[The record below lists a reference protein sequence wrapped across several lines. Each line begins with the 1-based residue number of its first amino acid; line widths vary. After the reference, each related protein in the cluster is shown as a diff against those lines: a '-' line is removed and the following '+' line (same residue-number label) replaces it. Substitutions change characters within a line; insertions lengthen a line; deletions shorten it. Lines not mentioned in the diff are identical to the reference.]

1 MNAGANPNLLKPGGT
16 FGDYTVVKLLGA
28 GGMGAVYLI
37 RGDASG
43 REFAV
48 KILDPEM
55 EKSDPEFKQRFI
67 FEAELAMSIRHENLI
82 EVFDVGRDPE
92 TGYAYILMEYVP
104 GGTVRDRLTK
114 WGALSVEEAGDIV
127 SRVAR
132 ALAAVAAHHV
142 VHRDVKP
149 DNIMFTAD
157 GVTPKLADLGIAR
170 LANEKTRHTA
180 ITENGFIIGS
190 PAYMSPEQ
198 MENAHLADI
207 RSDIHALGVTFWEM
221 LAGRRPYEGE
231 DALAIVARAM
241 KGEAIPDVRRFRPD
255 VPAGIADLI
264 ARMTRPNVE
273 ERIQTP
279 DEVADEL
286 DRLLATDGGSGRR
299 RIRVPSRR
307 ELAALR
313 QAARSRRRAD
323 KSLWIGLSALAAALV
338 VGVMGMAL
346 LVKSLRPE
354 LPAPPSAPSLP
365 PDPLSVLTTT
375 ETPVAETPVSAGG
388 ADTPSDASS
397 AASAAEASAGSV
409 AEPVPSPSAEESPA
423 VAKPAPQP
431 SSTPAPV
438 PARPRPNA
446 AAFVETI
453 APELRRY
460 AMYRRMATV
469 PETRAEAY
477 KAVLKAVNDAR
488 LLDPDM
494 RIYDLDGSANLPG
507 RAPLASADRAT
518 LRTGKVFLALELTRA
533 DCPKLMEQY
542 AREKIA
548 ATATLPQPRALSLDD
563 VVALL
568 GRAAKKDLFP
578 LFRELGVK
586 VDPGKTTFRQGETK

>member
-1 MNAGANPNLLKPGGT
+1 VSPGVDPGLLKPGGK

-37 RGDASG
+37 RGDSSG
-43 REFAV
+43 NEFAV
-48 KILDPEM
+48 KILDPAM

-82 EVFDVGRDPE
+82 QVFDVGRDPE
-92 TGYAYILMEYVP
+92 TGYGYILMEYVP

-114 WGALSVEEAGDIV
+114 WGALSVEESGDIV

-132 ALAAVAAHHV
+132 ALAAVAAHNV

-207 RSDIHALGVTFWEM
+207 RADIHALGVTFWEM

-241 KGEAIPDVRRFRPD
+241 KGEAIPDVRRFRSD

-264 ARMTRPNVE
+264 ARMTRPNVA

-279 DEVADEL
+279 LEVAEEL
-286 DRLLATDGGSGRR
+286 DKLLATDGHGNGRR
-299 RIRVPSRR
+299 KIRVPSRR
-307 ELAALR
+307 ELAAMRHVTRTR
-313 QAARSRRRAD
+313 QRAN
-323 KSLWIGLSALAAALV
+323 KSLWLGLGALAGAV
-338 VGVMGMAL
+338 VLCIMGFTL
-346 LVKSLRPE
+346 IIKSMRMPT
-354 LPAPPSAPSLP
+354 PVVPSA
-365 PDPLSVLTTT
+365 PDPLSVLT
-375 ETPVAETPVSAGG
+375 PAETPSEPAVISEPLPEPEAPKVEVAAVPEPAPVAPVVEPAAVPVAAKPKKPEAAKPKSAKPP
-388 ADTPSDASS
+388 TP
-397 AASAAEASAGSV
+397 AAKA
-409 AEPVPSPSAEESPA
+409 P
-423 VAKPAPQP
+423 VAKP
-431 SSTPAPV
+431 
-438 PARPRPNA
+438 NA
-446 AAFVETI
+446 SAFVEEI

-477 KAVLKAVNDAR
+477 RSVLKAINDAR

-494 RIYDLDGSANLPG
+494 KIYDLDGTSNLQERPPLSA
-507 RAPLASADRAT
+507 ADRAT
-518 LRTGKVFLALELTRA
+518 IRAGKVFLALELTRA
-533 DCPKLMEQY
+533 ECPKLMEQY

-548 ATATLPQPRALSLDD
+548 ATASLPKPRPLSIHD

-578 LFRELGVK
+578 LFLEFGVK
-586 VDPGKTTFRQGETK
+586 VDPAKTAFKQGETK

>member
-1 MNAGANPNLLKPGGT
+1 MSEGANPHLLRPGGT

-55 EKSDPEFKQRFI
+55 EKSDPEFKQRFL
-67 FEAELAMSIRHENLI
+67 FEAELAMSVRHENLI

-104 GGTVRDRLTK
+104 GGTVRDRLRK

-127 SRVAR
+127 ARVAR
-132 ALAAVAAHHV
+132 ALAAVAARHV

-170 LANEKTRHTA
+170 LANEKTRHTS

-273 ERIQTP
+273 DRIQTP

-286 DRLLATDGGSGRR
+286 DRLLATGGGRR
-299 RIRVPSRR
+299 RLRVPSQR

-313 QAARSRRRAD
+313 QAARARRQAD
-323 KSLWIGLSALAAALV
+323 KSLWAGLSALAAALV

-346 LVKSLRPE
+346 LVKALR
-354 LPAPPSAPSLP
+354 PAPPAPTPP
-365 PDPLSVLTTT
+365 PDPLSVLTTA
-375 ETPVAETPVSAGG
+375 ETPVAEAP
-388 ADTPSDASS
+388 D
-397 AASAAEASAGSV
+397 AAEPSAPPV
-409 AEPVPSPSAEESPA
+409 AEPSAEAAGDAPAEPADAPAPDVAPAAAPPRAKPAPSPSATPPA
-423 VAKPAPQP
+423 E
-431 SSTPAPV
+431 
-438 PARPRPNA
+438 RPRPGA
-446 AAFVETI
+446 AAFVEAI

-469 PETRAEAY
+469 PETRAEAN
-477 KAVLKAVNDAR
+477 KAVLKAINDAR
-488 LLDPDM
+488 MLDPDM
-494 RIYDLDGSANLPG
+494 RLYDLDGTAHLPG
-507 RAPLASADRAT
+507 RARLAPAARAT
-518 LRTGKVFLALELTRA
+518 LRAGKVFLALELARA
-533 DCPKLMEQY
+533 DCPALMERY

-548 ATATLPQPRALSLDD
+548 ATAPLSRARPLSLDD

-568 GRAAKKDLFP
+568 GRAAKKDLSP
-578 LFRELGVK
+578 LFRELGMV
-586 VDPGKTTFRQGETK
+586 VDPGKSAFGQGEETE

>member
-132 ALAAVAAHHV
+132 SLAAVAAHHV

-255 VPAGIADLI
+255 VPAGVADLI

-299 RIRVPSRR
+299 RIRVPS
-307 ELAALR
+307 
-313 QAARSRRRAD
+313 
-323 KSLWIGLSALAAALV
+323 
-338 VGVMGMAL
+338 
-346 LVKSLRPE
+346 
-354 LPAPPSAPSLP
+354 
-365 PDPLSVLTTT
+365 
-375 ETPVAETPVSAGG
+375 G
-388 ADTPSDASS
+388 ANWPRC
-397 AASAAEASAGSV
+397 
-409 AEPVPSPSAEESPA
+409 
-423 VAKPAPQP
+423 
-431 SSTPAPV
+431 
-438 PARPRPNA
+438 ARPRARVA
-446 AAFVETI
+446 A
-453 APELRRY
+453 P
-460 AMYRRMATV
+460 
-469 PETRAEAY
+469 TRAS
-477 KAVLKAVNDAR
+477 
-488 LLDPDM
+488 
-494 RIYDLDGSANLPG
+494 G
-507 RAPLASADRAT
+507 LAFPPS
-518 LRTGKVFLALELTRA
+518 
-533 DCPKLMEQY
+533 P
-542 AREKIA
+542 
-548 ATATLPQPRALSLDD
+548 PRSSWA
-563 VVALL
+563 
-568 GRAAKKDLFP
+568 
-578 LFRELGVK
+578 
-586 VDPGKTTFRQGETK
+586 

>member
-1 MNAGANPNLLKPGGT
+1 MSAGANPNLLKPGGK
-16 FGDYTVVKLLGA
+16 FGDYTVVRLLGA

-37 RGDASG
+37 RGDSSG
-43 REFAV
+43 NEFAV

-92 TGYAYILMEYVP
+92 TGYGYILMEYVP

-114 WGALSVEEAGDIV
+114 WGALSVEEASDIV

-241 KGEAIPDVRRFRPD
+241 KGEPIPDVRRFRSD
-255 VPAGIADLI
+255 VPAGIAALI

-286 DRLLATDGGSGRR
+286 DRLLATGGGSGRR

-323 KSLWIGLSALAAALV
+323 KSLWIGLSALASALV
-338 VGVMGMAL
+338 VGVMGMAM

-354 LPAPPSAPSLP
+354 PPAPVAVSATV
-365 PDPLSVLTTT
+365 PDPLSVLTPA
-375 ETPVAETPVSAGG
+375 ETPAEPEVVAET
-388 ADTPSDASS
+388 
-397 AASAAEASAGSV
+397 AAANTSP
-409 AEPVPSPSAEESPA
+409 AEPAAPDVPTEEAAP
-423 VAKPAPQP
+423 VVVKPAPTA
-431 SSTPAPV
+431 SSTPSPAP
-438 PARPRPNA
+438 PRPRANA
-446 AAFVETI
+446 SAFVETI

-477 KAVLKAVNDAR
+477 RAVLKAVNDAR

-507 RAPLASADRAT
+507 RPPLASADRAT

-548 ATATLPQPRALSLDD
+548 ATAPLPQPRALSLDD

-586 VDPGKTTFRQGETK
+586 VDPGKTAFRQGETK

>member
-1 MNAGANPNLLKPGGT
+1 MSAGANPNLLKPGGS
-16 FGDYTVVKLLGA
+16 FGDYEVVRLLGA

-37 RGDASG
+37 RGAASG

-55 EKSDPEFKQRFI
+55 ERSDPEFKQRFI

-92 TGYAYILMEYVP
+92 TGYGYILMEYVP

-127 SRVAR
+127 ARVAR

-170 LANEKTRHTA
+170 LANETTRHTA
-180 ITENGFIIGS
+180 LTENGFIIGS

-221 LAGRRPYEGE
+221 LVGRRPYEGE

-241 KGEAIPDVRRFRPD
+241 KGEPIPDVRRFRPD
-255 VPAGIADLI
+255 VPPGVADLI

-279 DEVADEL
+279 DEVADALE
-286 DRLLATDGGSGRR
+286 RLRASGGGGRR
-299 RIRVPSRR
+299 RVRVPSRR

-313 QAARSRRRAD
+313 QAARARRRAD
-323 KSLWIGLSALAAALV
+323 KSLWVGFSALAAALV

-346 LVKSLRPE
+346 LVKALRPA
-354 LPAPPSAPSLP
+354 LPAPAPAAP
-365 PDPLSVLTTT
+365 AAAPDPLSVLTTT
-375 ETPVAETPVSAGG
+375 EIP
-388 ADTPSDASS
+388 
-397 AASAAEASAGSV
+397 AAEPDPA
-409 AEPVPSPSAEESPA
+409 PSAEEAP
-423 VAKPAPQP
+423 PAPL
-431 SSTPAPV
+431 PAPTPSPTPLATAAEP
-438 PARPRPNA
+438 PAPAPAPRATP
-446 AAFVETI
+446 AAFVEAI

-469 PETRAEAY
+469 PETRAEASR
-477 KAVLKAVNDAR
+477 AVLAAIDDAR
-488 LLDPDM
+488 MLDPDM
-494 RIYDLDGSANLPG
+494 RLYDLDGTSPLRP
-507 RAPLASADRAT
+507 PLAPADRAV
-518 LRTGKVFLALELTRA
+518 LRTGKVFLALELARA
-533 DCPKLMEQY
+533 DCPRLMEQY

-548 ATATLPQPRALSLDD
+548 ATAPLPRPRALSLDD

-568 GRAAKKDLFP
+568 GRAAKRNLFP
-578 LFRELGVK
+578 LFNELGMAA
-586 VDPGKTTFRQGETK
+586 DSGKTAFWQEEETK

>member
-1 MNAGANPNLLKPGGT
+1 MSAGANPNLLKPGGT

-241 KGEAIPDVRRFRPD
+241 KGEPIPDVRRFRPD

-286 DRLLATDGGSGRR
+286 DRLLATGGGNGRR
-299 RIRVPSRR
+299 RIRVPSRH

-346 LVKSLRPE
+346 LVKALRPD
-354 LPAPPSAPSLP
+354 PAAPTP
-365 PDPLSVLTTT
+365 TPAAVPDPLSVLT
-375 ETPVAETPVSAGG
+375 PAET
-388 ADTPSDASS
+388 
-397 AASAAEASAGSV
+397 ASAGV
-409 AEPVPSPSAEESPA
+409 PQAESAAAPAEEGGTAAP
-423 VAKPAPQP
+423 VVVKPAPQL
-431 SSTPAPV
+431 STTPPPAP
-438 PARPRPNA
+438 PRPRANA

-488 LLDPDM
+488 MLDPDM
-494 RIYDLDGSANLPG
+494 RIYDLDGSANLPD

-548 ATATLPQPRALSLDD
+548 ATAPLPQPRTLSLDD

-586 VDPGKTTFRQGETK
+586 VDPGKTAFRQGETK

>member
-1 MNAGANPNLLKPGGT
+1 MNPGVDPGLLKPGGK
-16 FGDYTVVKLLGA
+16 FGDYTVQRLLGA

-37 RGDASG
+37 KGDSSG
-43 REFAV
+43 NEFAV
-48 KILDPEM
+48 KILDPAM

-82 EVFDVGRDPE
+82 QVFDVGRDPE
-92 TGYAYILMEYVP
+92 TGYGYILMEYVP

-132 ALAAVAAHHV
+132 ALAAVAAHNV

-170 LANEKTRHTA
+170 LANEKTRNTSL
-180 ITENGFIIGS
+180 TENGFIIGS

-207 RSDIHALGVTFWEM
+207 RADIHALGVTFWEM

-241 KGEAIPDVRRFRPD
+241 KGEPIPDVRRFRSD

-264 ARMTRPNVE
+264 ARMTRPNVA

-279 DEVADEL
+279 TQVANEL
-286 DRLLATDGGSGRR
+286 DRLLATGGGAERR

-307 ELAALR
+307 ELAAMRHAQRTR
-313 QAARSRRRAD
+313 QRANR
-323 KSLWIGLSALAAALV
+323 SLWLGLGALAGATVLCI
-338 VGVMGMAL
+338 MGFTL
-346 LVKSLRPE
+346 IVKSMRV
-354 LPAPPSAPSLP
+354 SAPVQTTST
-365 PDPLSVLTTT
+365 PDPLSVLT
-375 ETPVAETPVSAGG
+375 PAETPVEPAVISE
-388 ADTPSDASS
+388 PPP
-397 AASAAEASAGSV
+397 EP
-409 AEPVPSPSAEESPA
+409 AEPAAQAKTEEAMAPTPEAGARPA
-423 VAKPAPQP
+423 VAAAKPKPPATRPKPAPAANP
-431 SSTPAPV
+431 RTPHA
-438 PARPRPNA
+438 NA
-446 AAFVETI
+446 SAFVEEI

-477 KAVLKAVNDAR
+477 KAVLKAINDAR
-488 LLDPDM
+488 VLDPDM
-494 RIYDLDGSANLPG
+494 KIYDLDGASSLPG
-507 RAPLASADRAT
+507 RPALAAADRAT
-518 LRTGKVFLALELTRA
+518 VRAGKVFLALELVRA
-533 DCPKLMEQY
+533 DCPKFLEQY

-548 ATATLPQPRALSLDD
+548 ATAKLPKPRALSVND

-568 GRAAKKDLFP
+568 SRAAKKDLFP
-578 LFRELGVK
+578 LFLDLGVK
-586 VDPGKTTFRQGETK
+586 VDPAKTAFRQGETK

>member
-1 MNAGANPNLLKPGGT
+1 MSAGANPNLLKPGGK
-16 FGDYTVVKLLGA
+16 FGDYTVVRLLGA

-37 RGDASG
+37 RGDSSG
-43 REFAV
+43 NEFAV

-92 TGYAYILMEYVP
+92 TGYGYILMEYVP

-114 WGALSVEEAGDIV
+114 WGALSVEEASDIV

-241 KGEAIPDVRRFRPD
+241 KGEPIPDVRRFRSD
-255 VPAGIADLI
+255 VPAGIAALI

-286 DRLLATDGGSGRR
+286 DRLLATGGGSGRR

-323 KSLWIGLSALAAALV
+323 KSLWIGLSALASALV
-338 VGVMGMAL
+338 LGVMGMAM

-354 LPAPPSAPSLP
+354 PPAPAAASATV
-365 PDPLSVLTTT
+365 PDPLSVLTPA
-375 ETPVAETPVSAGG
+375 ETPAEPEVVAET
-388 ADTPSDASS
+388 
-397 AASAAEASAGSV
+397 AAANTSP
-409 AEPVPSPSAEESPA
+409 AEPAAPDVPTEAAAP
-423 VAKPAPQP
+423 VVVKPAPVA
-431 SSTPAPV
+431 SSTPSPAP
-438 PARPRPNA
+438 PRPRANA
-446 AAFVETI
+446 SAFVETI

-477 KAVLKAVNDAR
+477 RAVLKAVNDAR

-507 RAPLASADRAT
+507 RPPLASADRAT

-548 ATATLPQPRALSLDD
+548 ATAPLPQPRALSLDD

-586 VDPGKTTFRQGETK
+586 VDPGKTAFIVPAMKGVDKLR

>member
-1 MNAGANPNLLKPGGT
+1 MNPGVDPGLLKPGGK
-16 FGDYTVVKLLGA
+16 FGDYTVLKLLGA

-37 RGDASG
+37 RGDSSG
-43 REFAV
+43 NEFAV

-82 EVFDVGRDPE
+82 QVFDVGRDPE
-92 TGYAYILMEYVP
+92 TGYGYILMEYVP

-114 WGALSVEEAGDIV
+114 WGALSVEEASDIV

-132 ALAAVAAHHV
+132 ALAAVAAHNV

-170 LANEKTRHTA
+170 LANERTRNTA
-180 ITENGFIIGS
+180 LTENGYIIGS

-207 RSDIHALGVTFWEM
+207 RADIHALGVTFWEM

-241 KGEAIPDVRRFRPD
+241 KGEAIPDIRRFRSD

-264 ARMTRPNVE
+264 ARMTRPNVA

-279 DEVADEL
+279 LEVANEL
-286 DRLLATDGGSGRR
+286 DRLLATGGGVERR

-307 ELAALR
+307 DMAAIR
-313 QAARSRRRAD
+313 HAKRTQQRAN
-323 KSLWIGLSALAAALV
+323 KSLWLGLGALAGAIVLCI
-338 VGVMGMAL
+338 MGL
-346 LVKSLRPE
+346 TLIVKSTRVT
-354 LPAPPSAPSLP
+354 APVLTAST
-365 PDPLSVLTTT
+365 PDPLSVLT
-375 ETPVAETPVSAGG
+375 PAETPVEPAVISE
-388 ADTPSDASS
+388 PLP
-397 AASAAEASAGSV
+397 
-409 AEPVPSPSAEESPA
+409 EPVPAAPAKTEEAVVPTPEVEVQPAVA
-423 VAKPAPQP
+423 VAKPKPPATQP
-431 SSTPAPV
+431 KPKPVSATKPSTSRV
-438 PARPRPNA
+438 NA
-446 AAFVETI
+446 SAFVEEI

-477 KAVLKAVNDAR
+477 KAVLKAINDAR
-488 LLDPDM
+488 VLDPDM
-494 RIYDLDGSANLPG
+494 KIYDLDGTSS
-507 RAPLASADRAT
+507 LAERPTLAAADRAT
-518 LRTGKVFLALELTRA
+518 IRAGKVFLALELTRA
-533 DCPKLMEQY
+533 ECPKLMEQY

-548 ATATLPQPRALSLDD
+548 ATAKLPKPRALSTHD

-578 LFRELGVK
+578 LFTELGVK
-586 VDPGKTTFRQGETK
+586 VDPAKTAFRQGETK

>member
-313 QAARSRRRAD
+313 QAARSRRRNA
-323 KSLWIGLSALAAALV
+323 LGLAPVNVFALHLCHIAQQLQNNIGNQRTRHVRPTTVSGARVEQRHVQHHDGGAELFGYAPPFLEDLAVVTAQPINGKYHQHITGIQRAQQLAIPRSIEVLAARTIGKDIRWFHAI
-338 VGVMGMAL
+338 GAQ
-346 LVKSLRPE
+346 RIQ
-354 LPAPPSAPSLP
+354 LPIQIL
-365 PDPLSVLTTT
+365 
-375 ETPVAETPVSAGG
+375 
-388 ADTPSDASS
+388 
-397 AASAAEASAGSV
+397 
-409 AEPVPSPSAEESPA
+409 
-423 VAKPAPQP
+423 
-431 SSTPAPV
+431 
-438 PARPRPNA
+438 
-446 AAFVETI
+446 I
-453 APELRRY
+453 
-460 AMYRRMATV
+460 
-469 PETRAEAY
+469 TRAH
-477 KAVLKAVNDAR
+477 
-488 LLDPDM
+488 P
-494 RIYDLDGSANLPG
+494 RIPVHRCHLIP
-507 RAPLASADRAT
+507 
-518 LRTGKVFLALELTRA
+518 
-533 DCPKLMEQY
+533 
-542 AREKIA
+542 
-548 ATATLPQPRALSLDD
+548 ALS
-563 VVALL
+563 
-568 GRAAKKDLFP
+568 
-578 LFRELGVK
+578 
-586 VDPGKTTFRQGETK
+586 

>member
-388 ADTPSDASS
+388 ADASS

-438 PARPRPNA
+438 PARPHPNA

-460 AMYRRMATV
+460 AMYRRMAMV

>member
-1 MNAGANPNLLKPGGT
+1 MSAGANPNLLKPGGK
-16 FGDYTVVKLLGA
+16 FGDYTVVRLLGA

-37 RGDASG
+37 RGDSSG
-43 REFAV
+43 NEFAV

-92 TGYAYILMEYVP
+92 TGYGYILMEYVP

-114 WGALSVEEAGDIV
+114 WGALSVEEASDIV

-241 KGEAIPDVRRFRPD
+241 KGEPIPDVRRFRPD
-255 VPAGIADLI
+255 VPAGIAALI

-286 DRLLATDGGSGRR
+286 DRLLATDGGNGRR

-323 KSLWIGLSALAAALV
+323 KSLWIGLSALASALV
-338 VGVMGMAL
+338 VGVMGMAM

-354 LPAPPSAPSLP
+354 PPAPAAASATV
-365 PDPLSVLTTT
+365 PDPLSVLTPA
-375 ETPVAETPVSAGG
+375 ETPTEPEVVAET
-388 ADTPSDASS
+388 
-397 AASAAEASAGSV
+397 AAVNTSP
-409 AEPVPSPSAEESPA
+409 AEPAAAPTEEAAP
-423 VAKPAPQP
+423 VVVKPAPTA
-431 SSTPAPV
+431 SSTPSPAP
-438 PARPRPNA
+438 PRPRANA
-446 AAFVETI
+446 SAFVETI

-477 KAVLKAVNDAR
+477 RAVLKAVNDAR

-494 RIYDLDGSANLPG
+494 RIYDLDGSSNLPG
-507 RAPLASADRAT
+507 RPPLASADRAT

-548 ATATLPQPRALSLDD
+548 ATAPLPQPRALSLDD

>member
-1 MNAGANPNLLKPGGT
+1 M
-16 FGDYTVVKLLGA
+16 
-28 GGMGAVYLI
+28 
-37 RGDASG
+37 
-43 REFAV
+43 
-48 KILDPEM
+48 
-55 EKSDPEFKQRFI
+55 
-67 FEAELAMSIRHENLI
+67 
-82 EVFDVGRDPE
+82 
-92 TGYAYILMEYVP
+92 
-104 GGTVRDRLTK
+104 
-114 WGALSVEEAGDIV
+114 
-127 SRVAR
+127 
-132 ALAAVAAHHV
+132 
-142 VHRDVKP
+142 
-149 DNIMFTAD
+149 
-157 GVTPKLADLGIAR
+157 
-170 LANEKTRHTA
+170 
-180 ITENGFIIGS
+180 
-190 PAYMSPEQ
+190 
-198 MENAHLADI
+198 
-207 RSDIHALGVTFWEM
+207 
-221 LAGRRPYEGE
+221 
-231 DALAIVARAM
+231 
-241 KGEAIPDVRRFRPD
+241 
-255 VPAGIADLI
+255 
-264 ARMTRPNVE
+264 
-273 ERIQTP
+273 
-279 DEVADEL
+279 
-286 DRLLATDGGSGRR
+286 
-299 RIRVPSRR
+299 
-307 ELAALR
+307 
-313 QAARSRRRAD
+313 
-323 KSLWIGLSALAAALV
+323 
-338 VGVMGMAL
+338 
-346 LVKSLRPE
+346 
-354 LPAPPSAPSLP
+354 
-365 PDPLSVLTTT
+365 
-375 ETPVAETPVSAGG
+375 
-388 ADTPSDASS
+388 PSDASS

>member
-1 MNAGANPNLLKPGGT
+1 MSAGANPNLLKPGGK
-16 FGDYTVVKLLGA
+16 FGDYTVVRLLGA

-37 RGDASG
+37 RGDSSG
-43 REFAV
+43 NEFAV

-92 TGYAYILMEYVP
+92 TGYGYILMEYVP

-114 WGALSVEEAGDIV
+114 WGALSVEEASDIV

-241 KGEAIPDVRRFRPD
+241 KGEPIPDVRRFRSD
-255 VPAGIADLI
+255 VPAGIAALI

-286 DRLLATDGGSGRR
+286 DRLLATGGGSDRR

-323 KSLWIGLSALAAALV
+323 KSLWIGLSALASALV
-338 VGVMGMAL
+338 VGVMGMAM

-354 LPAPPSAPSLP
+354 PPAPAAASATV
-365 PDPLSVLTTT
+365 PDPLSVLTPA
-375 ETPVAETPVSAGG
+375 ETSAEPEMVAET
-388 ADTPSDASS
+388 
-397 AASAAEASAGSV
+397 AAANTSP
-409 AEPVPSPSAEESPA
+409 AEPAAAPTEEAAP
-423 VAKPAPQP
+423 VVVKPAPTA
-431 SSTPAPV
+431 SSTPSPAP
-438 PARPRPNA
+438 PRPRANA
-446 AAFVETI
+446 SAFVETI

-477 KAVLKAVNDAR
+477 RAVLKAVNDAR

-494 RIYDLDGSANLPG
+494 RIYDLDGSSNLPG
-507 RAPLASADRAT
+507 RPLLASADRAT

-548 ATATLPQPRALSLDD
+548 ATAPLPQPRALSLDD
-563 VVALL
+563 VVDLL

-586 VDPGKTTFRQGETK
+586 VDPGKTAFRQGETK

>member
-286 DRLLATDGGSGRR
+286 DRLLATDGGNGRR

-346 LVKSLRPE
+346 LVKALRPE

-388 ADTPSDASS
+388 AEMPSDASS

-409 AEPVPSPSAEESPA
+409 AEPVPAPSAEESPA

-494 RIYDLDGSANLPG
+494 RIYDLDGSANLPD

>member
-1 MNAGANPNLLKPGGT
+1 MSPGVDPGLLKPGGK
-16 FGDYTVVKLLGA
+16 FGDYTVQRLLGA

-37 RGDASG
+37 KGDSSG
-43 REFAV
+43 NEFAV
-48 KILDPEM
+48 KILDPAM

-82 EVFDVGRDPE
+82 QVFDVGRDPE
-92 TGYAYILMEYVP
+92 TGYGYILMEYVP

-132 ALAAVAAHHV
+132 ALAAVAAHNV

-170 LANEKTRHTA
+170 LANEKTRNTA
-180 ITENGFIIGS
+180 LTENGFIIGS

-207 RSDIHALGVTFWEM
+207 RADIHALGVTFWEM

-241 KGEAIPDVRRFRPD
+241 KGEPIPDIRRFRSD

-264 ARMTRPNVE
+264 ARMTRPNVA

-279 DEVADEL
+279 TQVANEL
-286 DRLLATDGGSGRR
+286 DRLLAMGGHGAERR

-307 ELAALR
+307 EMAAMRHVQRTR
-313 QAARSRRRAD
+313 QRAN
-323 KSLWIGLSALAAALV
+323 KSLWLGLGALAGATVLCI
-338 VGVMGMAL
+338 MGFTLMI
-346 LVKSLRPE
+346 KSMRVS
-354 LPAPPSAPSLP
+354 PPPQSTSA
-365 PDPLSVLTTT
+365 PDPLSVLT
-375 ETPVAETPVSAGG
+375 PAETPV
-388 ADTPSDASS
+388 
-397 AASAAEASAGSV
+397 
-409 AEPVPSPSAEESPA
+409 EPEVISEPLPEPEIQAKAESPA
-423 VAKPAPQP
+423 APEPEPEAKPTTTAAKPKAPAAQP
-431 SSTPAPV
+431 TPKPV
-438 PARPRPNA
+438 TTAKPKSPTSHANA
-446 AAFVETI
+446 SAFVEVV

-477 KAVLKAVNDAR
+477 KAVLKAINDAR
-488 LLDPDM
+488 VLDPDM
-494 RIYDLDGSANLPG
+494 KIYDLDGTSSLPERPALAAADCATI
-507 RAPLASADRAT
+507 RA
-518 LRTGKVFLALELTRA
+518 GKMFLALELVRA
-533 DCPKLMEQY
+533 DCPKLLEQY

-548 ATATLPQPRALSLDD
+548 ATAKFPKPQALSTHD

-568 GRAAKKDLFP
+568 SRAAKKDLFP
-578 LFRELGVK
+578 LFRELGMK
-586 VDPGKTTFRQGETK
+586 VDPAKTVFRQGETK

>member
-1 MNAGANPNLLKPGGT
+1 MSADADPGLLRSGGT
-16 FGDYTVVKLLGA
+16 FGDYTVVRLLGA

-37 RGDASG
+37 RGASSG
-43 REFAV
+43 NEFAV

-82 EVFDVGRDPE
+82 QVFDVGRDPD
-92 TGYAYILMEYVP
+92 TGYGYILMEYVP
-104 GGTVRDRLTK
+104 GGTVRDRLMK

-127 SRVAR
+127 RRVAR
-132 ALAAVAAHHV
+132 ALAAVAEHHV

-170 LANEKTRHTA
+170 LANEKTRHTS
-180 ITENGFIIGS
+180 ITEHGFIIGS

-207 RSDIHALGVTFWEM
+207 RADIHALGVTFWEM

-241 KGEAIPDVRRFRPD
+241 KGEPIPDIRRFRSD

-264 ARMTRPNVE
+264 ARMTRPNVA

-279 DEVADEL
+279 AEIADEL
-286 DRLLATDGGSGRR
+286 DRLLAGGGGGGRR
-299 RIRVPSRR
+299 RVRVPSRR

-313 QAARSRRRAD
+313 HVRQTRERAN
-323 KSLWIGLSALAAALV
+323 KSLRIGLAALAAAAV
-338 VGVMGMAL
+338 VGVMGFAM
-346 LVKSLRPE
+346 LVRSMQQPVTPAHV
-354 LPAPPSAPSLP
+354 PAPVTDPLAVLTPAPDNGGSGLSEAASGVGLESPEAASGRPQP
-365 PDPLSVLTTT
+365 PDSAQNQEPGTKNQEPGTTPT
-375 ETPVAETPVSAGG
+375 QSPVVS
-388 ADTPSDASS
+388 
-397 AASAAEASAGSV
+397 
-409 AEPVPSPSAEESPA
+409 
-423 VAKPAPQP
+423 KPAPKP
-431 SSTPAPV
+431 APTPA
-438 PARPRPNA
+438 ATA
-446 AAFVETI
+446 AAFVEVI

-469 PETRAEAY
+469 PETRDEAWR
-477 KAVLKAVNDAR
+477 AILKAINDAR
-488 LLDPDM
+488 LIDPDM
-494 RIYDLDGSANLPG
+494 RIYDLDGKPNLPG
-507 RAPLASADRAT
+507 RAALAPAARAT
-518 LRTGKVFLALELTRA
+518 MRTGKIFLALELTRA
-533 DCPKLMEQY
+533 DSPKFMERY

-548 ATATLPQPRALSLDD
+548 ATARLPKPRALSVDD

-586 VDPGKTTFRQGETK
+586 VDPRKTVFRQGETK

>member
-1 MNAGANPNLLKPGGT
+1 MSAGANPNLLKPGGK

-37 RGDASG
+37 RGDSSG
-43 REFAV
+43 NEFAV

-92 TGYAYILMEYVP
+92 TGYGYILMEYVP

-114 WGALSVEEAGDIV
+114 WGALSVEEASDIV

-255 VPAGIADLI
+255 VPLGIADLI

-286 DRLLATDGGSGRR
+286 DRLLATGGGSGRR

-307 ELAALR
+307 ELVALR

-323 KSLWIGLSALAAALV
+323 KSLWIGLSALASALV
-338 VGVMGMAL
+338 VGVMGMAM

-354 LPAPPSAPSLP
+354 PPAPAPASATV
-365 PDPLSVLTTT
+365 PDPLSVLT
-375 ETPVAETPVSAGG
+375 PAETP
-388 ADTPSDASS
+388 
-397 AASAAEASAGSV
+397 
-409 AEPVPSPSAEESPA
+409 AEPEAMSETAAANTSPA
-423 VAKPAPQP
+423 EPAAAPDAPAENGEAAAPVVVKPAPVAT
-431 SSTPAPV
+431 STPSPAP
-438 PARPRPNA
+438 PRPRANA
-446 AAFVETI
+446 SAFVETI

>member
-286 DRLLATDGGSGRR
+286 DRLLATDGGNGRR

-346 LVKSLRPE
+346 LVKALRPE

-375 ETPVAETPVSAGG
+375 ETPVSAGG
-388 ADTPSDASS
+388 VDMPSDVSS
-397 AASAAEASAGSV
+397 AASAAEASAGSI

-438 PARPRPNA
+438 PARPHPNA

-460 AMYRRMATV
+460 VMYRRMATV

>member
-1 MNAGANPNLLKPGGT
+1 
-16 FGDYTVVKLLGA
+16 
-28 GGMGAVYLI
+28 
-37 RGDASG
+37 
-43 REFAV
+43 
-48 KILDPEM
+48 
-55 EKSDPEFKQRFI
+55 
-67 FEAELAMSIRHENLI
+67 
-82 EVFDVGRDPE
+82 
-92 TGYAYILMEYVP
+92 
-104 GGTVRDRLTK
+104 
-114 WGALSVEEAGDIV
+114 
-127 SRVAR
+127 
-132 ALAAVAAHHV
+132 
-142 VHRDVKP
+142 
-149 DNIMFTAD
+149 
-157 GVTPKLADLGIAR
+157 
-170 LANEKTRHTA
+170 
-180 ITENGFIIGS
+180 
-190 PAYMSPEQ
+190 
-198 MENAHLADI
+198 
-207 RSDIHALGVTFWEM
+207 M

-241 KGEAIPDVRRFRPD
+241 KGEPIPDVRRFRSD
-255 VPAGIADLI
+255 VPAGIAALI

-286 DRLLATDGGSGRR
+286 DRLLATGGGSGRR

-323 KSLWIGLSALAAALV
+323 KSLWIGLSALASALV
-338 VGVMGMAL
+338 VGVMGMAM
-346 LVKSLRPE
+346 LVKSLRPDP
-354 LPAPPSAPSLP
+354 PAPAAASATV
-365 PDPLSVLTTT
+365 PDPLSVLT
-375 ETPVAETPVSAGG
+375 PAETPAESEGTAG
-388 ADTPSDASS
+388 T
-397 AASAAEASAGSV
+397 AAANTSP
-409 AEPVPSPSAEESPA
+409 AEPAAAPDAPAEDGETATP
-423 VAKPAPQP
+423 VVVKPAPTA
-431 SSTPAPV
+431 SSTPSPAP
-438 PARPRPNA
+438 PRPRANA
-446 AAFVETI
+446 SAFVETI

-477 KAVLKAVNDAR
+477 RAVLKAVNDAR

-494 RIYDLDGSANLPG
+494 RIYDLDGSSNLPG
-507 RAPLASADRAT
+507 RPPLASADRAT

-548 ATATLPQPRALSLDD
+548 ATAPLPQPRALSLDD